1 MSIKPRLAIAS
12 LAVSAAAFI
21 SLVASEGYS
30 DKAIIPVPG
39 DVPTIGFG
47 TTGGVKMGDTITAP
61 KALARALADVQKFE
75 GAVREC
81 VTVPLHQYEYDA
93 YINLSYNIG
102 TGAFCRSTLV
112 KRLNAFDY
120 QGACEQILL
129 WDKFKGKPLRGLTIR
144 RKAEYLE
151 CVGDT

>member
-1 MSIKPRLAIAS
+1 MSNNRVVISS
-12 LAVSAAAFI
+12 LALSAAAFI
-21 SLVASEGYS
+21 ALVSSEGYT

-47 TTGGVKMGDTITAP
+47 TTGGVKIGDTITAP
-61 KALARALADVQKFE
+61 KALARALSDVQKFE

-112 KRLNAFDY
+112 QRLNAFDY
-120 QGACEQILL
+120 QGACEQILR
-129 WDKFKGKPLRGLTIR
+129 WDKFNGKPLRGLTIR
-144 RKAEYLE
+144 RKSEYLE
-151 CVGDT
+151 CLGGA